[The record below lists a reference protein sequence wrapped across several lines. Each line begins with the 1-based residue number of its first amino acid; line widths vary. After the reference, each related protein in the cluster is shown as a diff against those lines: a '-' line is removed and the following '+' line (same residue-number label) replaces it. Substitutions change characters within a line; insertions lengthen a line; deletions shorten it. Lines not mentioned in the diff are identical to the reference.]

1 MARDAGSYS
10 PHVDMEVIGKWAVR
24 SEGRACLFGR
34 RNWVKRKC
42 STWWRVAGADCLYT
56 SSGPRW
62 HCRRAGLLGREDLCK
77 RWMQP
82 APVIRVTMT
91 GQ

>member
-42 STWWRVAGADCLYT
+42 STWWRVAGADSYIL
-56 SSGPRW
+56 PRA
-62 HCRRAGLLGREDLCK
+62 RGGIVD
-77 RWMQP
+77 
-82 APVIRVTMT
+82 
-91 GQ
+91 GQDS